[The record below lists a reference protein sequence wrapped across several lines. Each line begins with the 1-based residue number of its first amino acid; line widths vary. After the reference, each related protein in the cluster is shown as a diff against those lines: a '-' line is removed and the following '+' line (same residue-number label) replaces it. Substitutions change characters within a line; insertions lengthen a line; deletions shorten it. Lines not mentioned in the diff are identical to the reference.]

1 MSNKITTRD
10 LISDIIDLE
19 TQIEYCK
26 NTEEREGLQNELVT
40 VRQAIEKKM
49 KNLDIFDF
57 ELTRKRNLLQS
68 EIDTHLA
75 EAKRLKE
82 KQVKIDKIKKFFD
95 HILIPMVVK
104 EVGKDNKYETDS
116 KRYTLYKTY
125 GALEITDQDKLDN
138 KYKKMK
144 MEQYIDKKEARKDAI
159 EADKKGEEIPGLTVR
174 KVERVRKS

>member
-1 MSNKITTRD
+1 
-10 LISDIIDLE
+10 
-19 TQIEYCK
+19 
-26 NTEEREGLQNELVT
+26 
-40 VRQAIEKKM
+40 
-49 KNLDIFDF
+49 
-57 ELTRKRNLLQS
+57 
-68 EIDTHLA
+68 
-75 EAKRLKE
+75 
-82 KQVKIDKIKKFFD
+82 
-95 HILIPMVVK
+95 MVVK

-116 KRYTLYKTY
+116 KRYTLYETY

>member
-75 EAKRLKE
+75 EAKMLK
-82 KQVKIDKIKKFFD
+82 
-95 HILIPMVVK
+95 
-104 EVGKDNKYETDS
+104 
-116 KRYTLYKTY
+116 
-125 GALEITDQDKLDN
+125 
-138 KYKKMK
+138 
-144 MEQYIDKKEARKDAI
+144 
-159 EADKKGEEIPGLTVR
+159 
-174 KVERVRKS
+174 